1 MDKLKKDLTNDLI
14 DLIVE
19 EISKKE
25 IKEKINTHIVD
36 PSMTTIFERIYPYII
51 ITSVIFILIFFMAIT
66 IIYLLIIK
74 N

>member
-1 MDKLKKDLTNDLI
+1 MDRLKNNLTNDLLDMI
-14 DLIVE
+14 IE

-25 IKEKINTHIVD
+25 IKDKINTHIVD
-36 PSMTTIFERIYPYII
+36 PSMTTLFERLYPYII

>member
-1 MDKLKKDLTNDLI
+1 MDKFKKSLTNDII
-14 DLIVE
+14 DLLVE

>member
-1 MDKLKKDLTNDLI
+1 MDKFKKSLTNDII
-14 DLIVE
+14 DLLLE

-36 PSMTTIFERIYPYII
+36 PSMSTIFERIYPYII
-51 ITSVIFILIFFMAIT
+51 IASVIFILIFFMAIT

>member
-1 MDKLKKDLTNDLI
+1 MDKFKKSLTNDII
-14 DLIVE
+14 DLLLE

-25 IKEKINTHIVD
+25 IKDKINTHIVD
-36 PSMTTIFERIYPYII
+36 PSMTTLFERLYPYII

>member
-51 ITSVIFILIFFMAIT
+51 ISINFCSSTC
-66 IIYLLIIK
+66 Y
-74 N
+74 